1 MLFAKRLKELRLQ
14 HGFTQEE
21 LGTLLGVTG
30 ANCTRYEKGLAQPKI
45 TTLIKIAQIFGV
57 SVDYL
62 LGIDEMVAETE
73 EGRKAAAAYWS
84 KLIQPQLDMEYQE
97 GFFYLTALQD
107 LKLDLFDIK
116 KGRKFKLSQKDF
128 ELVLEKI
135 TEDTNKEIESKKRD
149 LAALYF
155 RCFIETILFQD
166 FVLNEMISDTPTKE
180 VLNNKIKAMYYRHNI
195 YSGDDE

>member
-21 LGTLLGVTG
+21 LGAILGVTG

-62 LGIDEMVAETE
+62 LGVDAIAAETE
-73 EGRKAAAAYWS
+73 EGKQAAAAYWS
-84 KLIQPQLDMEYQE
+84 KLIQPQFDMKYQE
-97 GFFYLTALQD
+97 GYFYLTALQN
-107 LKLDLFDIK
+107 LTLDLFDIQ
-116 KGRKFKLSQKDF
+116 KGQTFKLTQQDF
-128 ELVLEKI
+128 EIILNKI
-135 TEDTNKEIESKKRD
+135 TEDLTQAIESKKRE

-155 RCFIETILFQD
+155 KTFAENILFND
-166 FVLNEMISDTPTKE
+166 FILNEMFNGTTREEINE
-180 VLNNKIKAMYYRHNI
+180 KIKALYFRQSTH
-195 YSGDDE
+195 SDG